1 MLSCQDV
8 SDKQLVTAYREAAK
22 KMHPDR
28 GGDKESFQRLQAA
41 YSQIVNARKAAGGFN
56 PDGPGGGK
64 EDKGHGS
71 RGRGTAKEASA
82 GGKDAPKKAEEA
94 DREAEADG
102 GVKAGLDDPAKP
114 QQDDGEGKHKK
125 RLTKE
130 KQEAAVRKAE
140 EAGAASEAEAMAE
153 GKSAEDA
160 IRIGAAAAAAHKA
173 AADAG
178 KGEEAAGAAAR
189 AASEALSEGLTLLDA
204 QLLGAAAAEEAEPF
218 GSNKDDDEDATPVT
232 TEEAA
237 SSDGTTD
244 GPTDDPLGD
253 SAALLGG
260 AHSAAA
266 AAAAAEAAG
275 AEAAV
280 ADITAGGEEMSA
292 EEMCC
297 AAEAAAEA
305 ARACAASA
313 RIGRRVAALGGGGWE
328 VLCDCAQCV
337 LRCSQNAAVKAAAV
351 GAAAMESPSKSG
363 AALDAASGRKL
374 GRRAERELRSLTEAL
389 MVAVRQARCA
399 VLAASVCAS
408 KSSDA
413 AGLVASLAH
422 LPPAHDA
429 MRSVAGS
436 ASLSSLMIRVAEVL
450 ADMSAAVG
458 EAAEHAMSTAV
469 AVAEMERQAEVVKQL
484 AAQAAEVGS
493 DDEEPAPK
501 SKEEIE
507 AEAAAKAA
515 AKEEARAREEAEG
528 GPNLSASAKRRV
540 ENARWLR
547 KVSAELSESQTQIIR
562 LVSQTPQLLP
572 PVSIPKKEQV
582 FEQLT
587 SLLATALR
595 PIERDWYEGR
605 HQCGNS
611 RGAGRTV
618 GGSEEDEERGGGRLQ
633 AWATFARE
641 HLEFVFHAAEPHRLP
656 VPSSRSAR
664 LLRLAAFVDIELT
677 VGLLRT
683 QLLHK
688 VLLFVP
694 DLSAADPLCH
704 SAVVELKLGL
714 EGCIKKL
721 TEHCAPSVA
730 APGSA

>member
-1 MLSCQDV
+1 
-8 SDKQLVTAYREAAK
+8 
-22 KMHPDR
+22 MHPDR

-64 EDKGHGS
+64 EGKESKGKGSKGKGKDKG
-71 RGRGTAKEASA
+71 KEASA
-82 GGKDAPKKAEEA
+82 GGKDAPKKADEA
-94 DREAEADG
+94 DEDAEPDG
-102 GVKAGLDDPAKP
+102 DAEAGLDDPANP
-114 QQDDGEGKHKK
+114 QQDDSIGKYTE

-130 KQEAAVRKAE
+130 AKEEAAVRKAE
-140 EAGAASEAEAMAE
+140 EAGATAEAEAVAE

-178 KGEEAAGAAAR
+178 KGEEAAEAAAR

-204 QLLGAAAAEEAEPF
+204 QLLGAAAAEEAEPS
-218 GSNKDDDEDATPVT
+218 GSEQAEGKDATSAT
-232 TEEAA
+232 TEEGAGN
-237 SSDGTTD
+237 DGTAD
-244 GPTDDPLGD
+244 EPFGD
-253 SAALLGG
+253 SGALPGG

-292 EEMCC
+292 EEMCR

-337 LRCSQNAAVKAAAV
+337 LRCSKNAAVKAAAV
-351 GAAAMESPSKSG
+351 GSAAMESPSKSG
-363 AALDAASGRKL
+363 RALDAASGRKL

-389 MVAVRQARCA
+389 MAAVRQARCA

-422 LPPAHDA
+422 LPPAHEA
-429 MRSVAGS
+429 MRSVAGA

-493 DDEEPAPK
+493 DDDEPEPK
-501 SKEEIE
+501 SKEEKE

-515 AKEEARAREEAEG
+515 AEEEARAREEAEG
-528 GPNLSASAKRRV
+528 VPKLSESAKRRV

-547 KVSAELSESQTQIIR
+547 KVSNELSESQAQIIR

-572 PVSIPKKEQV
+572 PVSVPKKEQV
-582 FEQLT
+582 FEQVT

-605 HQCGNS
+605 HQCGS
-611 RGAGRTV
+611 TRQGV
-618 GGSEEDEERGGGRLQ
+618 DGSVRCGEEDEERGGERLQ
-633 AWATFARE
+633 AWATFVRE

-677 VGLLRT
+677 AGLLRT

-694 DLSAADPLCH
+694 DLTAADPLCH

-714 EGCIKKL
+714 EACIKKL
-721 TEHCAPSVA
+721 TAHCAPSVA
-730 APGSA
+730 TPGSA